1 MICCEK
7 CFTDIV
13 IKSEIIGLGNKGNC
27 EICGSRDVYIYD
39 SEYNFDDSNIEEWL
53 TSIVKIYKAQEKL
66 DENYPKEHL
75 GSLENKLKYDWDIFD
90 VDETKIRTIIGSII
104 NNALDIDTELLEQKV
119 GIPELNNTD
128 YMMQNS
134 IMGVHKWDDFRKYL
148 RSENR
153 FHSKYISLDILSE
166 ILKDTEII
174 IPEGTILY
182 RARKSSRKGFKRKS
196 MGAPPSEL
204 ATAGRANSKGISCL
218 YLCSQKNTTVKEI
231 RANIFDYV
239 TIANFRVNRNIKVL
253 DMSSI
258 CHNSPFFVET
268 DKVKYLVNEKHLR
281 KMQDDLAKPITS
293 DDTELDYLPTQ
304 YISDFAKY
312 LGYDGVKYM
321 STFDKNAYN
330 LALFDVKSCTCTYNR
345 NYLIGNSDYKLTNGH
360 V

>member
-27 EICGSRDVYIYD
+27 EICGSRDVYIYG
-39 SEYNFDDSNIEEWL
+39 SEYNYDDSNIEEWL

-153 FHSKYISLDILSE
+153 FHGK
-166 ILKDTEII
+166 
-174 IPEGTILY
+174 
-182 RARKSSRKGFKRKS
+182 
-196 MGAPPSEL
+196 
-204 ATAGRANSKGISCL
+204 
-218 YLCSQKNTTVKEI
+218 
-231 RANIFDYV
+231 
-239 TIANFRVNRNIKVL
+239 
-253 DMSSI
+253 
-258 CHNSPFFVET
+258 
-268 DKVKYLVNEKHLR
+268 
-281 KMQDDLAKPITS
+281 
-293 DDTELDYLPTQ
+293 
-304 YISDFAKY
+304 
-312 LGYDGVKYM
+312 
-321 STFDKNAYN
+321 
-330 LALFDVKSCTCTYNR
+330 
-345 NYLIGNSDYKLTNGH
+345 
-360 V
+360 